1 LNSLVDV
8 RALYEC
14 SCGCRHGKWSI
25 FNGII
30 DDIEALSEVKNKHAS
45 STATKRR
52 CQEEAERIRKEAHGN
67 HSTKE
72 YAHNMAEWSKMAQI
86 YNENMQKFMDMRSDM
101 HIYLLF
107 LLILL
112 VYYLIMCI
120 VCYLIIECGC
130 THWID
135 CQCSTSSSSASP
147 DASDMCF
154 NFHCLQIELMEM

>member
-1 LNSLVDV
+1 MTSRLFLRLRISMPHLQPPNVDV
-8 RALYEC
+8 
-14 SCGCRHGKWSI
+14 K
-25 FNGII
+25 
-30 DDIEALSEVKNKHAS
+30 KKH
-45 STATKRR
+45 
-52 CQEEAERIRKEAHGN
+52 IRKEAHEN
-67 HSTKE
+67 RSTKE